1 MTEKAPSSVGG
12 FFFMCRER
20 YEIYLKRQRGEKWPW
35 TDNGILRMGSF
46 CNVFREDDRTT
57 KWLRE
62 NIREP
67 LRNDPKVLFATVAF
81 RWFNRIT
88 TGEIIKDLLLGEW
101 DEKEARRRLQG
112 VAPVV
117 TGAYIIKTPVGYTK
131 MEGVLRC
138 IHFFKPRVD
147 HYLACFPMQSLQRA
161 HNELQAAVFLG
172 NFMAYEIITDLRHTY
187 LLENA
192 PDIDTWASFG
202 PGAARGLGRMY
213 HQDINKYKRT
223 STRDQKAMLEL
234 SRGLLEMSRD
244 NMFWLWQWPRWEM
257 REVEHALCE
266 YDKYERVR
274 LGQGKLKRKYKRSK
288 A

>member
-1 MTEKAPSSVGG
+1 MTEPRNG
-12 FFFMCRER
+12 FAKHVRKPYR
-20 YEIYLKRQRGEKWPW
+20 HVPQ
-35 TDNGILRMGSF
+35 ILA
-46 CNVFREDDRTT
+46 
-57 KWLRE
+57 
-62 NIREP
+62 
-67 LRNDPKVLFATVAF
+67 ATVIF
-81 RWFNRIT
+81 RWFNRVT
-88 TGEIIKDLLLGEW
+88 TGE
-101 DEKEARRRLQG
+101 RRRLQG

-244 NMFWLWQWPRWEM
+244 NIFWPWQWPRWEM